1 MTAKISDLGMSR
13 ILSLTPSCM
22 TAAPG
27 TSLYMPPDVMV
38 ANPKYNT
45 SIDEF
50 SYGILMIH
58 IMCGKWPEPQIG
70 PVKVESGEHI
80 PIPEAERRKCYLQE
94 LGQDHPLMD
103 LILKCINNDPKR
115 RAHASEIVL

>member
-1 MTAKISDLGMSR
+1 
-13 ILSLTPSCM
+13 
-22 TAAPG
+22 
-27 TSLYMPPDVMV
+27 MV

-115 RAHASEIVL
+115 RAHASEIVLWMGEMINNTLKCILVEWKWYEGLKFLKVA